1 MKIFSDF
8 DLKGKKV
15 IMRVDFN
22 VPLNANLEVS
32 DDSRLR
38 AALPSIK
45 LLIKMGASV
54 LLMSHLGR
62 PKNGPEDKFSLRHI
76 VNTLKDLLNQE
87 VQFVNDCIGPEVEQ
101 KVAKLQ
107 AGDVLLLENLRFY
120 PEEKAGDIAFA
131 KQLAALADFYVN
143 DAFGTAHR
151 AHASTSVIAQFFAG
165 KKAAGLL
172 MAREVEEANRI
183 MNHPVKPFTVILG
196 GAKVSDKIPVIENL
210 MKLADHIL
218 IGGGMAY
225 TFIAAKG
232 GKIGKSICEPE
243 QFNLCLQ
250 LIEKADR
257 LGVNIHLPVDSII
270 ADQFNENAKIAN
282 AEIDQIPED
291 YLGLDI
297 GAKSARMFRDII
309 LSSKTV
315 LWNGPMGVFEMKAFS
330 GGTRTIA
337 FAIAEATENGCF
349 SLVGGGD
356 SVSAINQM
364 HLSGDI
370 SYVSTG
376 GGAMLEFLEGKTL
389 PGLLAIE
396 N

>member
-1 MKIFSDF
+1 
-8 DLKGKKV
+8 
-15 IMRVDFN
+15 MRVDFN
-22 VPLNANLEVS
+22 VPLNANLEVN

-45 LLIKMGASV
+45 LLIEKGAS
-54 LLMSHLGR
+54 LILMSHLGR
-62 PKNGPEDKFSLRHI
+62 PKNGPENKFSLRHI
-76 VNTLKDLLNQE
+76 VKPLSDLLKQE
-87 VQFVNDCIGPEVEQ
+87 VQFIDDCIGEKVQ
-101 KVAKLQ
+101 KKADKLQ
-107 AGDVLLLENLRFY
+107 AGEILLLENLRFY
-120 PEEKAGDIAFA
+120 PEEKAGDKAFA
-131 KQLAALADFYVN
+131 KQLAALAGFYVN

-172 MAREVEEANRI
+172 MAREVKEANRI

-196 GAKVSDKIPVIENL
+196 GAKVSDKIPVIDNL

-243 QFNLCLQ
+243 QYNLCLQ
-250 LIEKADR
+250 LLEKADR

-270 ADQFNENAKIAN
+270 ADQFDENAKISN
-282 AEIDQIPED
+282 AEIDQIPEN

-297 GAKSARMFRDII
+297 GAKSAKMFRDVI
-309 LSSKTV
+309 LSSNTV

-330 GGTRTIA
+330 GGTRVIA
-337 FAIAEATENGCF
+337 FAIAEATGNGCF

-356 SVSAINQM
+356 SVAAVNQM

-370 SYVSTG
+370 SFVSTG